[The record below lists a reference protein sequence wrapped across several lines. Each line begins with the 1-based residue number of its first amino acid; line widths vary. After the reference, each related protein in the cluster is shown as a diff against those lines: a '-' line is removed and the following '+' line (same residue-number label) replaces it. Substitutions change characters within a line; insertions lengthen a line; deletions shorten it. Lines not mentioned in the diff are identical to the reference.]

1 MKRFCNICLNQKNLN
16 FKEKIEMKKIF
27 FISLLGII
35 ISMISLPL
43 HAQNRRQGG
52 QAKEKIEAVKIG
64 FFTQQMSLTP
74 QEAEKFWPLY
84 NQYQESLKKHKLER
98 RKAIRLVNES
108 LDLMND
114 DEINKLIDN
123 QLEQAQTA
131 LQERQDFV
139 NSIRKVLPA
148 RKVAAYFK
156 AEELFRRKL
165 MEKMKE
171 RGKPLPEGLENEI

>member
-1 MKRFCNICLNQKNLN
+1 LN
-16 FKEKIEMKKIF
+16 FKEEIEMKKIV
-27 FISLLGII
+27 FICLLGITF
-35 ISMISLPL
+35 SMIGLPL
-43 HAQNRRQGG
+43 QAQNRRQGG

-64 FFTQQMSLTP
+64 FFTQQMNLTT

-84 NQYQESLKKHKLER
+84 NQYQETLKKHKLER
-98 RKAIRLVNES
+98 RKAIRKVNES
-108 LDLMND
+108 LELMNE

-123 QLEQAQTA
+123 QMQQAQTA
-131 LQERQDFV
+131 LLERQDFI

-165 MEKMKE
+165 LEKMKE
-171 RGKPLPEGLENEI
+171 RNETLPMEEE